1 MLNVLRRV
9 SGHGCPRTWVAWL
22 SSGLVMFP
30 DFPLDLIDWIFPGE
44 ALNPIFGDQ
53 DAGISEFLPHNS
65 VVVFDAEQVY

>member
-30 DFPLDLIDWIFPGE
+30 DFPLE